1 MIYIVI
7 KIPTTDKKS
16 CKIFNYFMNFIK
28 KYKKSATLTKK
39 ALKKIN

>member
-28 KYKKSATLTKK
+28 NIKSATLTKK
-39 ALKKIN
+39 SS